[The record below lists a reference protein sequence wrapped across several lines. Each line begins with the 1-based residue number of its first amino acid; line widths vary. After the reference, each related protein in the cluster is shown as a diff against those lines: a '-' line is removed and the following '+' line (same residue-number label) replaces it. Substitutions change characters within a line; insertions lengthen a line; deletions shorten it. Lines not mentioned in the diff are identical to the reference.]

1 MQQQH
6 APTTYSE
13 LKTYMSNQVNTVP
26 IRCSSLLFD
35 AARINPKMRIIK
47 LKTLDPVSRF
57 SSTKSVL
64 MTQIRN
70 SAKNRKN
77 FRLMLKYADY

>member
-6 APTTYSE
+6 AVNSKHICPTRPIQWQYSA
-13 LKTYMSNQVNTVP
+13 VP
-26 IRCSSLLFD
+26 LLFD

-47 LKTLDPVSRF
+47 LKTLDPVSRS